1 MGNARGH
8 YRASTPPD
16 FSPDRVS
23 ARPPI
28 YLMECIIKNVRWPI
42 RDIQLFFCFLDFHF
56 FFFFLLN
63 IYILTMYVLDTEVHS
78 LFRQRFV
85 NIGDA
90 SQSAW

>member
-1 MGNARGH
+1 MRRQAW
-8 YRASTPPD
+8 
-16 FSPDRVS
+16 SPQSNREWTAGKVIL
-23 ARPPI
+23 PI
-28 YLMECIIKNVRWPI
+28 ILPWQY
-42 RDIQLFFCFLDFHF
+42 
-56 FFFFLLN
+56 FFLLN